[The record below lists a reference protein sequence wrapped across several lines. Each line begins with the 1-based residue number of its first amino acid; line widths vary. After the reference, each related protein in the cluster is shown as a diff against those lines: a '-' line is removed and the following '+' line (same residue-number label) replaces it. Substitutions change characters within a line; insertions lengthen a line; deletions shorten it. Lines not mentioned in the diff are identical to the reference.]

1 MTKVMSIVRTGIA
14 QTTADPLYLVFA
26 LGMPVLMTWIMSFL
40 PVEMSGLA
48 SGGVMVMFLGL
59 NIMMSASSVIE
70 ERQNGTWAR
79 LLSAPVTRLE
89 VLAGYL
95 GKVLVTA
102 WVQAAILLLSGRYLF
117 RVPWS
122 HFSGSV
128 LVVLAAYILAMSGIG
143 VLLATVLKTQ
153 QQVPAVATGISTVG
167 TMLSGVFFPANG
179 NKVMEIV
186 ARISPQGW
194 AARGLNAIMAE
205 GSGLSVVSEP
215 VIWMAAL
222 GLLFLVVGLTRIRFE

>member
-1 MTKVMSIVRTGIA
+1 MSITRIGIM
-14 QTTADPLYLVFA
+14 QTIGDPLYLVFT

-40 PVEMSGLA
+40 PKEMAGLA

-79 LLSAPVTRLE
+79 LLSAPVTRVQ

-95 GKVLVTA
+95 GKILIGA
-102 WVQAAILLLSGRYLF
+102 WVQSAILLLGGRYLF
-117 RVPWS
+117 KVPWS
-122 HFSGSV
+122 HFSPAV

-143 VLLATVLKTQ
+143 VLLATVLRSQ
-153 QQVPAVATGISTVG
+153 QQVPAVASGIATVG
-167 TMLSGVFFPANG
+167 TMLSGVFFPTNG
-179 NKVMEIV
+179 NKVMEFV
-186 ARISPQGW
+186 SKISPQGW

-205 GSGLSVVSEP
+205 GAGLGAVREP
-215 VIWMAAL
+215 VIWMFLL
-222 GLLFLVVGLTRIRFE
+222 GLVFLAVGMTRVKYE